1 MDYEQTTTAIKST
14 GVLAEQP
21 ILPEGREDE
30 GWRLVSA
37 CVTYNHETAERTFYW
52 FWERT
57 Y

>member
-1 MDYEQTTTAIKST
+1 MDYEQTTTSKKST